1 MLADIKYWENDAQN
15 KHYAIAHFNVFGMRK
30 C

>member
-1 MLADIKYWENDAQN
+1 MLADIKYWEMMLKINIMQLPTLTC
-15 KHYAIAHFNVFGMRK
+15 GMRK